1 MLFFN
6 HQELLDKEFFMNKF
20 KFDDLSKQAK
30 IGYNALYN
38 VVFPYAK
45 CNGEVSFTVP
55 LCLNSDNKVA
65 LTEKNFI
72 FFESVL
78 SELKLFGWYSIVENK
93 GRAFDDVK
101 GDFFTVSITVSNK
114 KIEPPKDLV
123 IKAFDFSEVDTSKLM
138 KRNGKEEK
146 AKTEANKTAEAEKA
160 AEVEKTSKALEEKT
174 AEVETLKKE
183 VAKKEEQINKKAIT
197 ISNCHNCSVKNFSIL
212 SFVLVLFVFIFIKFF
227 VALFYNFL
235 KLSNFSKCFC
245 FLLSVKL

>member
-1 MLFFN
+1 MTI
-6 HQELLDKEFFMNKF
+6 F

-45 CNGEVSFTVP
+45 CNDECSFTVP
-55 LCLNSDNKVA
+55 LCLNSDNKVS

-101 GDFFTVSITVSNK
+101 GDFFTVSITVSNE
-114 KIEPPKDLV
+114 KIDPPNGLV
-123 IKAFDFSEVDTSKLM
+123 IKTFDFSDVDVSKLM

-146 AKTEANKTAEAEKA
+146 QKTEENKTKKLEEKK
-160 AEVEKTSKALEEKT
+160 EVEKTSKALEEKT
-174 AEVETLKKE
+174 AEVEKLQKE
-183 VAKKEEQINKKAIT
+183 VAKKEEQLNKKAIDEFNDDALIT
-197 ISNCHNCSVKNFSIL
+197 IASSIEFLVKKHCPIPSDFNFA
-212 SFVLVLFVFIFIKFF
+212 SFETDLFKIINAKWDLKVLDK
-227 VALFYNFL
+227 
-235 KLSNFSKCFC
+235 
-245 FLLSVKL
+245 

>member
-1 MLFFN
+1 MAIFN
-6 HQELLDKEFFMNKF
+6 FN
-20 KFDDLSKQAK
+20 DLSKQAK

-38 VVFPYAK
+38 VVYPYAK
-45 CNGEVSFTVP
+45 CNGETSFTVP

-114 KIEPPKDLV
+114 KIEPPKALV
-123 IKAFDFSEVDTSKLM
+123 VKAFDFSDVDTSKLL

-146 AKTEANKTAEAEKA
+146 AKTAENKVKEENEKKEA
-160 AEVEKTSKALEEKT
+160 EKTSKELEEKN
-174 AEVETLKKE
+174 AEVEMLKKE
-183 VAKKEEQINKKAIT
+183 VAKKDEQLNKKAIEKFNDDALMT
-197 ISNCHNCSVKNFSIL
+197 IADSIEFLIKKHCPIPSDFNFA
-212 SFVLVLFVFIFIKFF
+212 SFESDLFQVISSHWDLKVLDK
-227 VALFYNFL
+227 
-235 KLSNFSKCFC
+235 
-245 FLLSVKL
+245 